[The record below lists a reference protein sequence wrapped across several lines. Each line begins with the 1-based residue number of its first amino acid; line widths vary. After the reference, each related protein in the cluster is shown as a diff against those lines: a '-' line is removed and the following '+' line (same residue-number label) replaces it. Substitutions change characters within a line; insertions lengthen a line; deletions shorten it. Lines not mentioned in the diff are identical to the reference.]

1 MDKNEALI
9 KDLKKNRGNQRNY
22 LENEERF
29 RTKWRSRIVQ
39 TNETQKRDSPND
51 RKQKNTNDRK
61 DFQRWSFTR
70 VMRKKTL
77 EMSPSKM
84 LGN

>member
-29 RTKWRSRIVQ
+29 RTK
-39 TNETQKRDSPND
+39 
-51 RKQKNTNDRK
+51 
-61 DFQRWSFTR
+61 
-70 VMRKKTL
+70 
-77 EMSPSKM
+77 
-84 LGN
+84 